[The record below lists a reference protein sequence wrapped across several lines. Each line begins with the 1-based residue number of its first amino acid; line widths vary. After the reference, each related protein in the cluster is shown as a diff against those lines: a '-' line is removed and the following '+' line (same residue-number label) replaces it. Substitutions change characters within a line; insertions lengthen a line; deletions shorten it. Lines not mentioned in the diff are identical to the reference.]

1 MIKRQFTPNV
11 IVILTSFI
19 VAFISFLILLLLS
32 FLLNIKLH
40 PYLYLIHFVIVVLIS
55 VFVYKISLMKFIRDK
70 LLVIYKTIGKPHK
83 YQKEINKALSS
94 NIMFQA
100 ERDVGEWAIDKN
112 KQIRELRKMDLYRK
126 EFVGTVSHELRTPIF
141 IAQGYI
147 ESLLD
152 GVEDKDKEKQFLR
165 KALDNIER
173 LEEIVSDL
181 LEISKLEAGR
191 IHLDQTV
198 FDIIKLI
205 KQVFDQY
212 QDLAKQLDSKMKILG
227 NYKVLYVY
235 GDAKRYKQVI
245 ENLVSNALKYG
256 KENGTVS
263 VRFYDLEEQIIIEIS
278 DNGPGI
284 DSESLERI
292 FERFFRVDKSR
303 ARSMGGTG
311 LGLSIVKSL
320 IEAHDQNIS
329 VRSKVGEGTTF
340 SFTIQKAST
349 EMIKRMSTYKL

>member
-1 MIKRQFTPNV
+1 
-11 IVILTSFI
+11 
-19 VAFISFLILLLLS
+19 
-32 FLLNIKLH
+32 
-40 PYLYLIHFVIVVLIS
+40 
-55 VFVYKISLMKFIRDK
+55 FIRDK

-83 YQKEINKALSS
+83 FQKDINKALSS
-94 NIMFQA
+94 NIMFLA
-100 ERDVGEWAIDKN
+100 ERDVGEWAIEKN
-112 KQIRELRKMDLYRK
+112 KQIRELRKMDVYRK

-147 ESLLD
+147 ESLID
-152 GVEDKDKEKQFLR
+152 GVDDEEKSKQYLQ

-173 LEEIVSDL
+173 LEEIVNDL
-181 LEISKLEAGR
+181 IEISKLEAGR

-198 FDIIKLI
+198 FDIIALFK
-205 KQVFDQY
+205 KVFDQY
-212 QDLAKQLDSKMKILG
+212 QYLANEVQSQMKIEG
-227 NYKVLYVY
+227 SYKTLYVY
-235 GDAKRYKQVI
+235 GDSKRYKQVI
-245 ENLVSNALKYG
+245 ENLISNALKYG
-256 KENGTVS
+256 RENGTVS

-284 DSESLERI
+284 ESESLERI
-292 FERFFRVDKSR
+292 FERFYRVDKHR

-340 SFTIQKAST
+340 SFTIQKASP
-349 EMIKRMSTYKL
+349 EMIKRAKLYKL